1 MKKSYYKIVFILLI
15 FLSLFILTGCKD
27 DLEELL
33 NGKIDSEFEYIE
45 NVIFRIVK
53 KYMSNE
59 YLLEDRIDW
68 DKIKEDFEGINKSS
82 SVIITDLSLKNFEKD
97 DILRF
102 EELLNIINIRMEEE
116 NDISF
121 LISLCEFYSLLPNY
135 QYKYFEYN
143 SEISIRLI
151 KSLNLY
157 SIISCM
163 NGDFENAIKLLNQAE
178 NEYSNLLKDTEY
190 LKDNAY
196 YVNRLYVVLQE
207 FKISLNENN
216 LNLAI
221 VKYLNTLG
229 I

>member
-1 MKKSYYKIVFILLI
+1 MKRNYYKIIFVLLI

-27 DLEELL
+27 DSEELL
-33 NGKIDSEFEYIE
+33 NEKIDSEFEYIE
-45 NVIFRIVK
+45 NIIFRIVK

-59 YLLEDRIDW
+59 YLVEDRIDW
-68 DKIKEDFEGINKSS
+68 NKIKEDFEDINKSS
-82 SVIITDLSLKNFEKD
+82 SVIMIDLLSKNFEKD

-102 EELLNIINIRMEEE
+102 EELLNTINIRIEEE
-116 NDISF
+116 NDINF
-121 LISLCEFYSLLPNY
+121 LTSLSEFYSLLPNY

-151 KSLNLY
+151 KNLNLY

-163 NGDFENAIKLLNQAE
+163 NGDFENAIKLLEQAE
-178 NEYSNLLKDTEY
+178 SEYLNLLKDTEY
-190 LKDNAY
+190 LKENAY

-207 FKISLNENN
+207 FKISVNENN